1 VRLDKWFL
9 TIEERGNAKTTI
21 DSHRGDSCAWTEGN
35 HAFFLVDGES
45 YFEHLANTLVSL
57 GAHDEVRFTDWRGD
71 GDERLTAS
79 SDSISTLLADAC
91 GRDVDVRGLLWRSH
105 SDRLSFSSKENRRLA
120 REVTAAGGE
129 VLLDERVRRSGSHHQ
144 KMVVIRRKS
153 GRDDVAY
160 IGGIDLSHGRRDS
173 STHDGDSQVI
183 KLDPRYGDRPAWHDV
198 HLLVQGPAID
208 DLDFTFRERWEDP
221 TPLNHAG
228 RFRVLLS
235 RVTSRRRVPR
245 PLPVERERPAPVG
258 SLAIQVLRTYP
269 SRRPAYPFAPNGE
282 RSVARAF
289 AKAIERA
296 QTLIYIEDQYF
307 WSAEI
312 ANLLAAALRKKPS
325 LQLIVVVPRFPDKD
339 SSLSGPP
346 ARLAQARAMKI
357 VKAAGGARVGIY
369 DVENGEGQPIYV
381 HAKVCVIDDVWATI
395 GSDNLN
401 RRSWTHDSELSCAI
415 IDSELDTRAP
425 LDPGGLGDRSRKFAR
440 DLRLALWAEHLG
452 RAPDDSA
459 LVNIA
464 NGAALWSES
473 AHQSSAA
480 SRSGRIRSHT
490 IDSVPAVN
498 RAWAEFFYRLVFD
511 PDGRPTR
518 MRVNRK
524 Y

>member
-1 VRLDKWFL
+1 VRLDEWFL
-9 TIEERGNAKTTI
+9 TIAERGNAKTTI
-21 DSHRGDSCAWTEGN
+21 DSRRGDSCAWTEGN
-35 HAFFLVDGES
+35 DASFLVDGDS
-45 YFEHLANTLVSL
+45 YFAHLAKTIASL
-57 GAHDEVRFTDWRGD
+57 SAHDELRFTDWRGD

-79 SDSISTLLADAC
+79 SGPIATLLADAC

-144 KMVVIRRKS
+144 KMVVIRRQS
-153 GRDDVAY
+153 GRDDIAY
-160 IGGIDLSHGRRDS
+160 VGGIDLSHGRRDS
-173 STHDGDSQVI
+173 STHDGDRQVI

-198 HLLVQGPAID
+198 HLAVQGPAID

-221 TPLNHAG
+221 TPLNHSG

-235 RVTSRRRVPR
+235 RVTLRRRVPR
-245 PLPVERERPAPVG
+245 PLPVERERSGPVG
-258 SLAIQVLRTYP
+258 SLVIQILRTYP
-269 SRRPAYPFAPNGE
+269 SRRPEYPFAPDGE

-369 DVENGEGQPIYV
+369 DIENGEGRPIYV

-415 IDSELDTRAP
+415 IDFELDTRAP
-425 LDPGGLGDRSRKFAR
+425 LDPGGLGDGSRKFAR
-440 DLRLALWAEHLG
+440 NLRLTLWAEHLD
-452 RAPDDSA
+452 RPSDDPA
-459 LVNIA
+459 LVDIA
-464 NGAALWSES
+464 NGTTLWQES
-473 AHQSSAA
+473 ARRGNSSPHS
-480 SRSGRIRSHT
+480 SRVRPHET
-490 IDSVPAVN
+490 APVPSAN
-498 RAWAEFFYRLVFD
+498 RAWAETLYRLIFD
-511 PDGRPTR
+511 PDGRP
-518 MRVNRK
+518 MRVRVRGEF
-524 Y
+524 